1 MANEQNLRPF
11 TSDQDREEAAKN
23 GRKGGVASGKARRQK
38 KAVREVA
45 EQILAMDAPL
55 SDAQKAQLRNLTKAK
70 NADLTV
76 QFVGLFRLAQKA
88 LSGDKAALE
97 MLIAYAGEAPTKSV
111 DINGSVPVVLSGDE
125 DIED

>member
-1 MANEQNLRPF
+1 MPNPENLIPNSQL
-11 TSDQDREEAAKN
+11 TPTQ
-23 GRKGGVASGKARRQK
+23 RKEKARKAGIASGKARRQK

-55 SDAQKAQLRNLTKAK
+55 SDAQKAQLRNIAKVK

-88 LSGDKAALE
+88 LAGDKAALE
-97 MLIAYAGEAPTKSV
+97 MLISYAGEAPTKSV
-111 DINGSVPVVLSGDE
+111 DINGSVPVVLSGDD
-125 DIED
+125 DIAD